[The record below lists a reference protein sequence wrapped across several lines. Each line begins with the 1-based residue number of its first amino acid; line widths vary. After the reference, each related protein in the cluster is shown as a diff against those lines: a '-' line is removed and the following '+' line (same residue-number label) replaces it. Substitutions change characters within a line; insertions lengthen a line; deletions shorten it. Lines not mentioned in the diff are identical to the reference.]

1 MFTNNSTLPF
11 VDNKDDSL
19 IQNLEN
25 IVFKQRKNILLT
37 GISDVKEFLSKN
49 FNKYINDNYITI
61 YIDLSID
68 SKRTDCIEQILYH
81 TKNMF
86 PDNTIVCSLYEKIHI
101 PEIIHIQKDEIF
113 YLIFKKLVEQKHLV
127 LVFNYFDQYANF
139 ITDNDYHRITK
150 LYDDVCKNKVSLI
163 LIIEDKYWKL
173 PKDSF
178 KKRKFFETFDNTD
191 NNSLFNSL
199 ASKNIIYKTKMNKPE
214 IFISYAWSGKSEI
227 IVDEICQ
234 CLENKNIK
242 YYRDKKDIGYKDS
255 IKEFE
260 EQLGMGDYVILV
272 VSDRFLKSKDCMYE
286 VFKIINAGN
295 IYDRIFPI
303 VLDDVK
309 IYHPKERIEYV
320 KYWEDEIDTLETKL
334 KTIKAA
340 NLDGLRM
347 DIDNFTKYREIIDK
361 IVTILKDMNTLN
373 INSIRENN
381 YSVLLEAIEKQFNKD
396 FSSMPEILT
405 VDNTKESKIIS
416 QYGEKSVYI
425 ENHTG
430 NITIN

>member
-1 MFTNNSTLPF
+1 MNTIFTNNSTLPF

-19 IQNLEN
+19 IKNLEN
-25 IVFKQRKNILLT
+25 IVFKQRKNVLLT
-37 GISDVKEFLSKN
+37 GISDIKKFLSEN

-61 YIDLSID
+61 FIDLSID
-68 SKRTDCIEQILYH
+68 RERNDCIEQILYH
-81 TKNMF
+81 TTNMF
-86 PDNTIVCSLYEKIHI
+86 PDNTYIDELYKEICI
-101 PEIIHIQKDEIF
+101 PETIHIQKDKNF
-113 YLIFKKLVEQKHLV
+113 YLIFNKLVEQKHLV

-150 LYDDVCKNKVSLI
+150 LYDDICKSKVSLI

-191 NNSLFNSL
+191 YNSLINSL
-199 ASKNIIYKTKMNKPE
+199 ASKNIIYETKMNKPE
-214 IFISYAWSGKSEI
+214 IFISYAWGGESEI
-227 IVDEICQ
+227 IVNEICK
-234 CLENKNIK
+234 CLENKKIK
-242 YYRDKKDIGYKDS
+242 YYRDKKDIEYKGS
-255 IKEFE
+255 IREFE

-272 VSDRFLKSKDCMYE
+272 VSDKFLKSKDCMYE
-286 VFKIINAGN
+286 VFKIINTGN

-309 IYHPKERIEYV
+309 IYHPKDKIEYV
-320 KYWEDEIDTLETKL
+320 RYWENEIDSLEMKL

-347 DIDNFTKYREIIDK
+347 DIDNFCKYREIIDK

-381 YSVLLEAIEKQFNKD
+381 YFVLLEAIEKQFNKD
-396 FSSMPEILT
+396 FSSKPEMLT
-405 VDNTKESKIIS
+405 IDNTK
-416 QYGEKSVYI
+416 
-425 ENHTG
+425 
-430 NITIN
+430 